1 VAQDSLKLIV
11 GLGNPGAEYA
21 RTRHNAGFWLV
32 DELAEQYRGTWR
44 RQTRDQAEVA
54 RVVIEGTELWLLK
67 PTTYMNQSGGPVQ
80 AVAHF
85 HRIAPGA
92 VLVVHDDI
100 DLPPGVVR
108 LKQGG
113 GHGGHNGL
121 RDVMA
126 RIGADF
132 MRLRIGVGHPGHKD
146 LVVDAVLDRPTA
158 AEARLIDEAMARAR
172 ASVPELIRDGAQK
185 AMNSLHRQES
195 RNGN

>member
-1 VAQDSLKLIV
+1 MAHDSLKLIV

-21 RTRHNAGFWLV
+21 RTRHNAGFWLL
-32 DELAEQYRGTWR
+32 DTLARQHSGVWR
-44 RQTRDQAEVA
+44 RQARDQAELA

-80 AVAHF
+80 AFTHF
-85 HRIAPGA
+85 HRLAPGA

-121 RDVMA
+121 RDIMVRM
-126 RIGADF
+126 GPDF

-158 AEARLIDEAMARAR
+158 PEAQLIDEAMTRAL
-172 ASVPELIRDGAQK
+172 AIVPVLIRDGLQP
-185 AMNSLHRQES
+185 AMNTLHRQES